1 MMIRGLRIAFVV
13 ILNMNMLRSDIESH
27 VLMMNFDILDSD
39 RADLKNLFYLFYVDD
54 FWVGKWSF
62 L

>member
-54 FWVGKWSF
+54 F
-62 L
+62 